1 MSETTEPNV
10 GAFTLGGPLAVEPA
24 APVEVPEHEEWPL
37 PNGFA
42 WVFPGEGNRGDT
54 SPRPTWSTGST
65 SPNSAWT
72 DGDRHPPRRTRGP
85 PLTSPST
92 AGG

>member
-24 APVEVPEHEEWPL
+24 VPVEVPEHEEWPL

-42 WVFPGEGNRGDT
+42 WVFPGEGNQGGRCR
-54 SPRPTWSTGST
+54 SPW
-65 SPNSAWT
+65 
-72 DGDRHPPRRTRGP
+72 
-85 PLTSPST
+85 
-92 AGG
+92 